1 MKLKIISNS
10 SKFFSMIIIKVR
22 NFLNECKIEYQDG
35 RRQKMCISLA
45 RHHASFRICQKL
57 ICTFKYCGFD
67 GFFILFISNNCLTLL
82 CPTVLDRG
90 LGATAEK
97 HNWRFIILMEIFS
110 KSRLVLR
117 HIVPTSESKSFF
129 VEVQQNVSR
138 SSCLNWFYFFPLLRM
153 KKIKLFFRKIQRKYS
168 RIFFFK

>member
-1 MKLKIISNS
+1 
-10 SKFFSMIIIKVR
+10 MIIIKFR
-22 NFLNECKIEYQDG
+22 NFLNECKIEYQDR

-82 CPTVLDRG
+82 RFLRSLSNFLG
-90 LGATAEK
+90 LGQRPKNTTDALLFL
-97 HNWRFIILMEIFS
+97 W
-110 KSRLVLR
+110 KSSPNLVLR

-129 VEVQQNVSR
+129 CGSATKRFVFVILRLILLFYENLGVQSLNSR
-138 SSCLNWFYFFPLLRM
+138 AGKEN
-153 KKIKLFFRKIQRKYS
+153 
-168 RIFFFK
+168 